1 MFQPWPRVS
10 GTARPC
16 QPRRV
21 SVPSS
26 PEERQQQ
33 YWELSLTRAL
43 DRVHQAARVCSVPP
57 RAAVLSIVNRE
68 AGAQGTHCG
77 GATHFVNS
85 RLLQRWV
92 EMQPSQLPPPRVLTG
107 AESARD
113 APLDGSPR
121 VAPKR
126 LEAHILRRLGRWSK
140 ARAQQR
146 DGVSGQVGGHRLTE
160 PQACVAASVL
170 EQGYGAQSHLA

>member
-1 MFQPWPRVS
+1 MFITYNHGS
-10 GTARPC
+10 GTARPR
-16 QPRRV
+16 QPMR
-21 SVPSS
+21 SSEPSS

-33 YWELSLTRAL
+33 YWELSVACAL
-43 DRVHQAARVCSVPP
+43 DCVQQAARVRSVPP
-57 RAAVLSIVNRE
+57 RAAVVNRE

-92 EMQPSQLPPPRVLTG
+92 EMQPSQLPPPPRVLPG
-107 AESARD
+107 AERARD

-146 DGVSGQVGGHRLTE
+146 DGVSGQVGGHRLAE